1 MIKTFFKDNP
11 IHKKIVL
18 YLDFIFLFFPANY
31 FLIWAPICLGMY
43 IANTR
48 SDLSSLWILAF
59 NLKIGF
65 LFLALSLIM
74 ASFFI
79 KISNVGLEKNSYK
92 FINKYLFYFGF
103 LFLFFTN
110 IYNLILGLFFFVLYK
125 FLFPRILEDKK
136 VLYNPLLNII
146 FCSLFIISGYAIIA
160 TNNSY
165 FIIDINYLVALR
177 MLIYIIYTFSIIL
190 MITLHYDLKILSS
203 SRRIKVLIAT
213 LLITLN
219 LILGI
224 YLNDPLLSITSIVS
238 APFFL
243 FALFRN
249 LNKDIERSIIY
260 PVFICNFFVS
270 TIYPYL
276 FILLLIIFYISKYYY
291 WHRFNFHYPTFL
303 VKND

>member
-1 MIKTFFKDNP
+1 MIKSFFKDNP

-18 YLDFIFLFFPANY
+18 YLDFIFLFFPVNY

-43 IANTR
+43 IANTK

-59 NLKIGF
+59 NLKTGF

-79 KISNVGLEKNSYK
+79 KISNIGLEKNNYK
-92 FINKYLFYFGF
+92 FIDKYLFYFGF

-110 IYNLILGLFFFVLYK
+110 IYNLILGLFFLVLYK
-125 FLFPRILEDKK
+125 FVFPKFLEDNKAF
-136 VLYNPLLNII
+136 YNPVLNIA
-146 FCSLFIISGYAIIA
+146 FCFLFILSGYAIVA

-165 FIIDINYLVALR
+165 FIIDINYLAALR
-177 MLIYIIYTFSIIL
+177 ILIYTVYTISVIL
-190 MITLHYDLKILSS
+190 MIDLQHDLKIVSY
-203 SRRIKVLIAT
+203 SRRLKILFST

-219 LILGI
+219 FILGI
-224 YLNDPLLSITSIVS
+224 YLNDPFLSIASIVS
-238 APFFL
+238 LPFFL
-243 FALFRN
+243 YALFRN

-260 PVFICNFFVS
+260 PIFICNFFVS

-276 FILLLIIFYISKYYY
+276 FIFLFIIFYISKYYY